1 MKVINTLFLT
11 ASLGLAAAPGAR
23 AAVIFNTPNDGYT
36 ASASAVAAAAES
48 FRTGSAASQLS
59 EVMVRMAAG
68 TTSGGNFYVQL
79 FDATGTSHAPG
90 ALLTTLAG
98 EANPFTAGNYTY
110 SGSYNL
116 AANTDY
122 WIKLGVS
129 SGAGM
134 YSILKGSGA
143 PGLPTVGTTPYGRA
157 EYWQGNWSVYGV
169 ANNLSMQISSLS
181 AVPEPSEWAAMSFGV
196 LGIIWVAK
204 RRFMPARSASSPM
217 RAA

>member
-1 MKVINTLFLT
+1 
-11 ASLGLAAAPGAR
+11 
-23 AAVIFNTPNDGYT
+23 
-36 ASASAVAAAAES
+36 
-48 FRTGSAASQLS
+48 
-59 EVMVRMAAG
+59 MVRMAAG

-129 SGAGM
+129 SGAGL
-134 YSILKGSGA
+134 YNLWQGTR
-143 PGLPTVGTTPYGRA
+143 PTTGTTPYGRA
-157 EYWQGNWSVYGV
+157 VYWQGAWEVYGDV
-169 ANNLSMQISSLS
+169 NNLSMQISSLS

>member
-23 AAVIFNTPNDGYT
+23 AAVIFDTTSQEYT
-36 ASASAVAAAAES
+36 ASVRAVSPAAES

-129 SGAGM
+129 SGAGL
-134 YSILKGSGA
+134 YNLWQGT
-143 PGLPTVGTTPYGRA
+143 LPTTGMTPYGRA
-157 EYWQGNWSVYGV
+157 VYWNSEWSVYGT

-181 AVPEPSEWAAMSFGV
+181 AVPEPSEWAAMSLGV
-196 LGIIWVAK
+196 LGVVWVAK
-204 RRFMPARSASSPM
+204 RRFMPARA
-217 RAA
+217 

>member
-1 MKVINTLFLT
+1 MTVTN
-11 ASLGLAAAPGAR
+11 S
-23 AAVIFNTPNDGYT
+23 
-36 ASASAVAAAAES
+36 
-48 FRTGSAASQLS
+48 TGIRISRSTR
-59 EVMVRMAAG
+59 EKVMVRMAAG

-79 FDATGTSHAPG
+79 FDATGTSGKPG
-90 ALLTTLAG
+90 ASPLLTLTG

-134 YSILKGSGA
+134 YEILKGSGA
-143 PGLPTVGTTPYGRA
+143 AGQPTVGTTPYGRA
-157 EYWQGNWSVYGV
+157 VYWNSEWSVYGT